1 VSSNLEKKSNNK
13 EILENKDV
21 SKKSKNTI
29 TAEIP
34 LNKKSIGLD
43 REFKKIFEKIR
54 PNCLTKI
61 KNLFKSQSIL
71 HFTFDYLFFYL
82 IK

>member
-1 VSSNLEKKSNNK
+1 M
-13 EILENKDV
+13 LENKDV

-29 TAEIP
+29 TAETP

>member
-1 VSSNLEKKSNNK
+1 MIKDLIKKLKNETIFEVIAVKINK
-13 EILENKDV
+13 IK
-21 SKKSKNTI
+21 TI
-29 TAEIP
+29 TAETP
-34 LNKKSIGLD
+34 LKKKSTGLE

-54 PNCLTKI
+54 LNCLTKI